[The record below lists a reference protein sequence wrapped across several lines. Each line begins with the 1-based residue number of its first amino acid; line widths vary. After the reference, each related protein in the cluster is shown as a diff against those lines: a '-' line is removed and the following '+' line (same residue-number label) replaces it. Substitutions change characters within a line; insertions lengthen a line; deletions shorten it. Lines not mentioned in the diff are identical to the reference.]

1 MYLFN
6 AKSCKMVVTTC
17 LDLFYAKNV
26 KNLRLEY
33 VFTNIKTGAM
43 VSISIFK
50 NRIMINRI
58 LA

>member
-6 AKSCKMVVTTC
+6 AKSCEMVVPRC
-17 LDLFYAKNV
+17 LDLFYAKKV

-33 VFTNIKTGAM
+33 VLTNIKTGAM

-50 NRIMINRI
+50 NRIMINSI